1 MDNLFE
7 YDFEDLPENP
17 SIVLCGKRRSGKGVL
32 TKDLCYNY
40 FRGKVSNV
48 FLFSPTSEIAL
59 NQIDYVPYE
68 YRYQEVN
75 VDIIE
80 MILKRQEYLIKN
92 SPKDTKKHRILI
104 IIDDIIASSDSRQ
117 QKILDKLFI
126 CARHFR
132 ISLIVS
138 YQYVKKDFS
147 PVQRDNVD
155 CIFCFQQNNF
165 NNKEALVL
173 QYLNVSENKNEGYE
187 LLNKNAVGYQCLVIS
202 NTETSNKFQDF
213 CFTYK
218 ADIIQ
223 KKFKLGREY
232 QDSLS

>member
-1 MDNLFE
+1 MTKLIK
-7 YDFEDLPENP
+7 YDFDDLPPNP
-17 SIVLCGKRRSGKGVL
+17 SIVLAGKRRSGKGVL
-32 TKDLCYNY
+32 TKDLCFKY
-40 FRGKVSNV
+40 FKGKVDNV
-48 FLFSPTSEIAL
+48 FLFSPTSEIAI
-59 NQIDYVPYE
+59 NQIDYVPFE
-68 YRYQEVN
+68 YRYTEIN
-75 VDIIE
+75 VDVIE

-92 SPKDTKKHRILI
+92 TRNNPEKHRILI
-104 IIDDIIASSDSRQ
+104 IIDDIISSNDNRQ

-138 YQYVKKDFS
+138 YQYIKKDFS

-155 CIFCFQQNNF
+155 VIFCFQQNNF

-173 QYLNVSENKNEGYE
+173 QYLNVNENKNAGYE
-187 LLNKNAVGYQCLVIS
+187 IINEYAKGYQTLVIS
-202 NTETSNKFQDF
+202 NTETSNEFEDF
-213 CFTYK
+213 CFTYQAEEIK
-218 ADIIQ
+218 